1 MNLTYDIQHFDKE
14 WDKLAFAFQE
24 QLLNLDQDHFE
35 RPWPRDSWEQLLSG
49 SGREFQVSTLLVDQ
63 KIMGFVLFLV
73 EKFEKRAHLVKIL
86 CHPKIR
92 GLGLGYKLLSISQKR
107 LVDLYAVSV
116 FDLEVETN
124 NNAALGLYRK
134 LGYKKIRQLKDLYGA
149 SMHGVAMQVKI
160 R

>member
-14 WDKLAFAFQE
+14 WDKLTIAFQD
-24 QLLNLDQDHFE
+24 QLLNLDQEHFD

-73 EKFEKRAHLVKIL
+73 EKIDHRAHLVKIL
-86 CHPKIR
+86 CHPEIRGR
-92 GLGLGYKLLSISQKR
+92 GLGHKLLSLSQQR
-107 LVDLYAVSV
+107 LTDLYATSL

-124 NNAALGLYRK
+124 NHAALGLYQK
-134 LGYKKIRQLKDLYGA
+134 LGYKKIRKLKDLYGT
-149 SMHGVAMQVKI
+149 SLHGVAMQFKL